1 MSSITHLLEVAV
13 ACATALGVALIVA
26 LSMPQ
31 SAMRDVVKNAVLTLI
46 CIAYVLCPIDP
57 LPEIVLGPVGF
68 VDDLGV
74 AVAGVVT
81 AKRAASS
88 LKELI

>member
-1 MSSITHLLEVAV
+1 MSHITQLLEIMI
-13 ACATALGVALIVA
+13 ACATALGIALIVA

-31 SAMRDVVKNAVLTLI
+31 SAMRDVVKNGVLTLI
-46 CIAYVLCPIDP
+46 CVAYVLCPIDP
-57 LPEIVLGPVGF
+57 LPEIVLGPMGF
-68 VDDLGV
+68 LDDLGV